1 LVFSIGIIFLLIMS
15 LLRLALYISFSAQG
29 HSPASLLHSFLLGLR
44 YDLRYAGILSA
55 VLLITGSFAFLDP
68 FRRKAGRRWLFFL
81 GGLAGLILVVF
92 YCVDFAHY
100 AYLSQRLNA
109 SVLNYLTDA
118 GISAGVVWQT
128 YPVLRILLALIAGT
142 WLIRWLVKVIFQR
155 ISRQESRPI
164 SQRARIAWFVV
175 LFVLLGGGIFGRI
188 GQFPLRWSDA
198 FSLGSDYQANLAL
211 NPFQSFFSS
220 LKFRHSV
227 YDEAKVKAAIPVL
240 APYYG
245 WDSGAVGGKRTREER
260 PFEGT
265 GDSRSDSSVREGGGV
280 PADTRSGSSVRGVAG
295 DGRGGEGGVGEG
307 SQGGAGVLNDSV
319 FERRVA
325 PRTDAGGGGQGLPGT
340 GGRPNVVIVICESF
354 SAYKSS
360 MWGNPLNTTPFFD
373 SLCGKGIF
381 FDRCFT
387 PSYGTARGVWAVVTG
402 IPDVAPATTTSS
414 RNPTAVDQH
423 TIIND
428 FEGYNKYYFL
438 GGSTSWAN
446 IRGLLTNNIQ
456 GLHLYEQENYSSP
469 KVDVWGISDKNLF
482 LEANKVLRQQQQPFF
497 AIIQTADNHRPYT
510 IPQDDWAAFHS
521 VTVSK
526 DSLATFGF
534 ASNDEMNAFRYTDFG
549 YRTFIEAASR
559 EKYFKNTIFL
569 FVGDHGIPG
578 DAGAMF
584 PRAWTDDRLTAEHVP
599 LLIYA
604 PGMTVT
610 ERENI
615 VCSQIDILPTLA
627 GLCRIPYTN
636 TTLGRDL
643 LDSARMT
650 GRGMAFIYDPD
661 QAYYGVVS
669 EGYFY
674 RRGFKTGKED
684 LVSVINN
691 DPPPSAV
698 THGPLEAQ
706 LRRLSEGMYETARYM
721 LLKNKKK

>member
-29 HSPASLLHSFLLGLR
+29 HSFLSLLPSFLLGVR
-44 YDLRYAGILSA
+44 YDLRYAGILCA
-55 VLLITGSFAFLDP
+55 VLLISGSFAFLDP

-81 GGLAGLILVVF
+81 SGLAGLILVVF

-109 SVLNYLTDA
+109 SVLNYVTDA

-128 YPVLRILLALIAGT
+128 YPVFRILLALVAGT
-142 WLIRWLVKVIFQR
+142 WLIRWLVKVIFRR

-175 LFVLLGGGIFGRI
+175 LFVLLGVGIFGRI

-198 FSLGSDYQANLAL
+198 FTLGGDYQANLSL
-211 NPFQSFFSS
+211 NPLQSFFSS

-240 APYYG
+240 APYFG
-245 WDSGAVGGKRTREER
+245 WDSGGAGGSTREGAARDGGSVQGFVGVGG
-260 PFEGT
+260 
-265 GDSRSDSSVREGGGV
+265 
-280 PADTRSGSSVRGVAG
+280 SGLLS
-295 DGRGGEGGVGEG
+295 
-307 SQGGAGVLNDSV
+307 DSV

-325 PRTDAGGGGQGLPGT
+325 GSGGPGGGAADARQVRT
-340 GGRPNVVIVICESF
+340 GAMGKPNVVIVICESF

-428 FEGYNKYYFL
+428 FEGYDKFYFL

-446 IRGLLTNNIQ
+446 IRGLLTNNIR
-456 GLHLYEQENYSSP
+456 GLHLFEQENYSAP

-482 LEANKVLRQQQQPFF
+482 LEANKVLRQQQGPFF

-510 IPQDDWAAFHS
+510 IPEEDRAAFHS

-526 DSLATFGF
+526 DSLTTYGF
-534 ASNDEMNAFRYTDFG
+534 ASNEEMNAFRYTDFG

-578 DAGAMF
+578 DARALF

-604 PGMTVT
+604 PGMTLS

-615 VCSQIDILPTLA
+615 VCSQIDVLPTLA

-643 LDSARMT
+643 LDSARMA
-650 GRGMAFIYDPD
+650 GKGLAFIYDPD

-684 LVSVINN
+684 LVSVLNN
-691 DPPPSAV
+691 DPPPPGV
-698 THGPLEAQ
+698 TNGPLEAQ
-706 LRRLSEGMYETARYM
+706 LRRLSEGMYETARFM
-721 LLKNKKK
+721 LLKNKK

>member
-1 LVFSIGIIFLLIMS
+1 
-15 LLRLALYISFSAQG
+15 
-29 HSPASLLHSFLLGLR
+29 
-44 YDLRYAGILSA
+44 
-55 VLLITGSFAFLDP
+55 
-68 FRRKAGRRWLFFL
+68 
-81 GGLAGLILVVF
+81 
-92 YCVDFAHY
+92 
-100 AYLSQRLNA
+100 
-109 SVLNYLTDA
+109 
-118 GISAGVVWQT
+118 
-128 YPVLRILLALIAGT
+128 
-142 WLIRWLVKVIFQR
+142 
-155 ISRQESRPI
+155 
-164 SQRARIAWFVV
+164 
-175 LFVLLGGGIFGRI
+175 
-188 GQFPLRWSDA
+188 
-198 FSLGSDYQANLAL
+198 
-211 NPFQSFFSS
+211 
-220 LKFRHSV
+220 
-227 YDEAKVKAAIPVL
+227 
-240 APYYG
+240 
-245 WDSGAVGGKRTREER
+245 
-260 PFEGT
+260 
-265 GDSRSDSSVREGGGV
+265 
-280 PADTRSGSSVRGVAG
+280 
-295 DGRGGEGGVGEG
+295 
-307 SQGGAGVLNDSV
+307 
-319 FERRVA
+319 
-325 PRTDAGGGGQGLPGT
+325 
-340 GGRPNVVIVICESF
+340 
-354 SAYKSS
+354 

-387 PSYGTARGVWAVVTG
+387 PSYGTARGVWAVITG

-414 RNPTAVDQH
+414 RNPAAVDQH

-482 LEANKVLRQQQQPFF
+482 LEANKVLREQQQPFF

-510 IPQDDWAAFHS
+510 IPLEDRAAFHS
-521 VTVSK
+521 VNVSK
-526 DSLATFGF
+526 DSLEKYGF
-534 ASNDEMNAFRYTDFG
+534 ASNEEMNAFRYTDFG

-569 FVGDHGIPG
+569 FIGDHGIQG
-578 DAGAMF
+578 DAGALF

-604 PGMTVT
+604 PGMTVA

-615 VCSQIDILPTLA
+615 VCSQVDVLPTLA

-643 LDSARMT
+643 LDSARMA
-650 GRGMAFIYDPD
+650 GKGMAFIYDPD

-684 LVSVINN
+684 LVSVVNN
-691 DPPPSAV
+691 DPPPLSV
-698 THGPLEAQ
+698 THGPVAAH
-706 LRRLSEGMYETARYM
+706 LRRVSEGIYETARYM